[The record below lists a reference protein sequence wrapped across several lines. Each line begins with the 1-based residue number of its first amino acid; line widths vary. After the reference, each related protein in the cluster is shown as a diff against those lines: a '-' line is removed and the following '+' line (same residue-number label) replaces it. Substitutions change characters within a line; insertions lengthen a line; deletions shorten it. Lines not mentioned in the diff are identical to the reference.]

1 MHFASRVDIETQ
13 TFVFVLFTNM
23 IMHYKQTVL
32 RIKHLMPI
40 GMLTQ
45 ITDNCSLRR
54 ILYCAWD
61 WIQIL
66 LEEITMSWL
75 KIKSW
80 AEWKLKENLYLY
92 APFKILS
99 HPGKKNMFWTWRSI
113 SCIFLLKVDKHLCET
128 AWSHQCVY
136 KKL

>member
-61 WIQIL
+61 WIQLL

-99 HPGKKNMFWTWRSI
+99 HPGKKNICFELDDQYPAS
-113 SCIFLLKVDKHLCET
+113 
-128 AWSHQCVY
+128 
-136 KKL
+136 